1 MQFNES
7 LSDQYPAS
15 QATHVY
21 VTEAPAFFLPFA
33 QTSQRTLPAFAVL
46 CVGQVAQEVEPANFE
61 NVSATQ
67 STHSVLP
74 AVGLNLPGTHGKHA
88 ADATSGWYLPAG
100 QSRPLYV
107 LYRVSKRRI
116 MKKVRKVKIY

>member
-1 MQFNES
+1 MQSDES

-21 VTEAPAFFLPFA
+21 ITEAPAFFLPFA

-46 CVGQVAQEVEPANFE
+46 PEKQSSQEEEPANFE
-61 NVSATQ
+61 NVLAAQ

-74 AVGLNLPGTHGKHA
+74 ASDLNLPGTQGKHA
-88 ADATSGWYLPAG
+88 ADAVSG
-100 QSRPLYV
+100 
-107 LYRVSKRRI
+107 
-116 MKKVRKVKIY
+116 